1 MYFIEDFWHIGYEK
15 VIKEWLFDYDFFS
28 SVMETL
34 RPTTGKT
41 IMGIKRP
48 MYTTLLMLV
57 VTDGVRG
64 WWRST
69 DKLI

>member
-1 MYFIEDFWHIGYEK
+1 MLMIIIIKCILLKTFDIL

-64 WWRST
+64 
-69 DKLI
+69 